1 MATAAFSACRPSPPA
16 DAFLTRAERT
26 DYRETSSYADVVDF
40 LERAAAASPAVH
52 YTTYGFTNEGRALPL
67 AVVGDVA
74 DPTPAAVRASGKTV
88 VYLQGNI
95 HAGEVCGKEALQML
109 LRDLLAGQHGEW
121 RESMI
126 LLIAPIYNA
135 DGNERVTLTN
145 RGRQHG
151 PIGGMGQRPN
161 AQGYDLNRDHM
172 KLESPEARSV
182 ARLLNEYDPQVSVD
196 LHTTNGTRHAY
207 HLTYSP
213 PLHPNTPA
221 EIDGFLR
228 GGLLPQVTEA
238 ILQKHGWHYYYYG
251 NAFAPGGGERG
262 WFTFDHRPRFN
273 NSYIGLRNRI
283 AILSEAY
290 SYATFEERVLAT
302 LYFVEEILDY
312 VHEHADEVRQIV
324 ADADAA
330 SVVGESLALRA
341 APERSAA
348 PVDILMGAV
357 VEEAHPLTG
366 LPLLLLLRRYPVRRA
381 HVRVRDLRTD
391 AHRARPPGLPDPR
404 RTAGHPDPARG
415 PRYRVGA
422 GRGGCRGCRGRAGSP
437 RRRGLPHRFGRHQ
450 RAPVPGPQRAN
461 PLRLVRDDPGHPGPR
476 RHVGARRPAAWTP
489 ALQPP
494 GTAVRRRLRELGIP
508 GGPAG
513 GRGDVSDCAGSWRL
527 TGEPTYAP
535 SRSSAAAPN
544 NSSACARSPLRHH
557 MTPAAPRFVGLRA
570 SDLDRRSL
578 RGRRLPVDEAL
589 VPRRRLAARDA
600 DRGQL
605 VDSLGACQ
613 EQSHGP
619 EGLAT
624 EVHVGAGDDHPHAGV
639 RQRIDDL
646 ADAVVQELGLIDRDD
661 LRCRVDPLRDLQRVG
676 HGFGVDLPAVVGRDP
691 ELAAVTVVEV
701 RLEELD
707 PPARDQRAPHPPDQL
722 FGLAA
727 EHDAGD
733 DLDPSV
739 C

>member
-1 MATAAFSACRPSPPA
+1 MMTSATRRRTSATPTTTSATRRSANRRLPAYLACAATATAAISACTPYPPA
-16 DAFLTRAERT
+16 DTFLTRAERT

-40 LERAAAASPAVH
+40 LERAAAASPSVH
-52 YTTYGFTNEGRALPL
+52 YTTYGFTTEGRALPL

-74 DPTPAAVRASGKTV
+74 DPSPAAVRASGKTV

-121 RESMI
+121 GESMV
-126 LLIAPIYNA
+126 LLVAPIYNA

-182 ARLLNEYDPQVSVD
+182 ARLLNEYDPQVAVD

-221 EIDGFLR
+221 GIDGFLR

-262 WFTFDHRPRFN
+262 WYTFDHRPRFN
-273 NSYIGLRNRI
+273 NNYIGLRNRI

-312 VHEHADEVRQIV
+312 VHEHADHVRQIV

-357 VEEAHPLTG
+357 VEEVHPLTG
-366 LPLLLLLRRYPVRRA
+366 RPLLLRA
-381 HVRVRDLRTD
+381 DTQYVEPMYEYGTFAPTLTERVPAAYLIPAELQDVLIRLA
-391 AHRARPPGLPDPR
+391 AHGVTLEPAAGASGADPPPLDVESFR
-404 RTAGHPDPARG
+404 IDSVRTAERPFQGRNEQTLFGRYEMTQVTPAPGDMWARADQ
-415 PRYRVGA
+415 PL
-422 GRGGCRGCRGRAGSP
+422 GRLLFSLLEPQSDDGFANWGFLADLLEAGSTYP
-437 RRRGLPHRFGRHQ
+437 I
-450 RAPVPGPQRAN
+450 
-461 PLRLVRDDPGHPGPR
+461 VR
-476 RHVGARRPAAWTP
+476 
-489 ALQPP
+489 
-494 GTAVRRRLRELGIP
+494 IP
-508 GGPAG
+508 GG
-513 GRGDVSDCAGSWRL
+513 
-527 TGEPTYAP
+527 
-535 SRSSAAAPN
+535 
-544 NSSACARSPLRHH
+544 
-557 MTPAAPRFVGLRA
+557 
-570 SDLDRRSL
+570 
-578 RGRRLPVDEAL
+578 
-589 VPRRRLAARDA
+589 
-600 DRGQL
+600 
-605 VDSLGACQ
+605 
-613 EQSHGP
+613 
-619 EGLAT
+619 
-624 EVHVGAGDDHPHAGV
+624 
-639 RQRIDDL
+639 
-646 ADAVVQELGLIDRDD
+646 
-661 LRCRVDPLRDLQRVG
+661 
-676 HGFGVDLPAVVGRDP
+676 
-691 ELAAVTVVEV
+691 
-701 RLEELD
+701 
-707 PPARDQRAPHPPDQL
+707 
-722 FGLAA
+722 
-727 EHDAGD
+727 
-733 DLDPSV
+733 
-739 C
+739 